1 MLSYRHAFHAGNVP
15 DVFKHGVLICCLE
28 YLRKKEKSL
37 LCIDTHGGA
46 GYYNLTQGYAAK
58 NREWEQGIT
67 PLLKEPRGTLPPL
80 ARSLVEL
87 VREFNPRE
95 CPLDSPPGGYAGI
108 TRYPG
113 SPAIMAALLRE
124 QDRGVC
130 FELHPADFTLLQARF
145 RENPRMQI
153 RREDGLAALKALVP
167 PPSRRALIFIDPS
180 YELKDDYR
188 ILPEVL
194 KDALGRF
201 SSGCYIIW
209 YPLLGRKGGP
219 GREAGFPELLWS
231 LYGGKR
237 LRAELYTRRGDSE
250 IRGLYGSGLIIYNPP
265 WPLKDAL
272 ETGLPFLGRLLGGCR
287 DPGKGRAWDIR
298 LEGEG
303 PGSRNHEPENVS

>member
-1 MLSYRHAFHAGNVP
+1 MLSYRHAFHAWNVP

-130 FELHPADFTLLQARF
+130 FELHSADFTLLQARF

-265 WPLKDAL
+265 
-272 ETGLPFLGRLLGGCR
+272 GRLRMPWKRGFLF
-287 DPGKGRAWDIR
+287 
-298 LEGEG
+298 
-303 PGSRNHEPENVS
+303 